1 MQSLQSIDIRFPNL
15 HSKGNDGQS
24 FDDTSFERHWGYII
38 ALDNLSNSNPLLWD
52 ELTEKNVIWF
62 LNVLTYYNDKQK
74 TLAERE
80 RLRSNIK

>member
-1 MQSLQSIDIRFPNL
+1 
-15 HSKGNDGQS
+15 
-24 FDDTSFERHWGYII
+24 
-38 ALDNLSNSNPLLWD
+38 LWD

-80 RLRSNIK
+80 RLRNNFK